1 MKLPEI
7 AINNKQFSIILF
19 LLVLAIGFNSYF
31 NMPRT
36 EDPPITI
43 PGAVIK
49 VVYPGA
55 SPKDMEELVIEPM
68 EDALNEVDDISKIKA
83 TALNNFAIL
92 IIDFEYGSGD
102 MDDQYDDIVSK
113 INSIRKDLPE
123 LVQSIDFQKK
133 ETSDVKILQFALTS
147 ETASFETL
155 RTEAER
161 LEKILEKVN
170 GIKKADIF
178 ALPQREVR
186 IAMDMPKMA
195 KMNLSIDDI
204 SNSIQSNNSN
214 IPGGDFDIGK
224 KNFNIITS
232 GSYDNLVEIRST
244 VVGSYQGKLIYLKDV
259 ASVDFRY
266 EDNNY
271 IARYNG
277 ERSIFLAA
285 EQKIGV
291 NVIQVIEECKEKVA
305 VFEQELPAE
314 IQLNTVIDKS
324 VDVNNALDGF
334 LMNLFQGVLIVAIL
348 VLIAIGF
355 RLSIVVVIA
364 IPASILIGLSVLDF
378 AGYAMQSISI
388 AGLVISL
395 GLLVDN
401 AIVVTENAL
410 RFMRE
415 GYSSREAAILGTK
428 QVGWPIVSSTV
439 TTLLAF
445 LPILMMTDAAGDY
458 TISLPIGVIAVLLVS
473 LGLALTIAPI
483 LIEWLFKKSTAKKE
497 PIKEQPLQ
505 KLLHNFIAGP
515 YKKVLGY
522 SLKNPIKMISFSVL
536 IFLSALFLSQTYMK
550 TSFFGA
556 AEKSQFLIRVTAS
569 DGSNIDN
576 TNAIAFEV
584 EHILDSIPTIKHF
597 ATNVGNG
604 NPKVYSNLRVEENRK
619 DFAEIFVELDG
630 YEKSSY
636 NNVIKEL
643 RNRFA
648 KIPNADIVIKEF
660 TQGVPSTYPIEV
672 VVIGEKTDVL
682 IGLSEDVEAIFQNVA
697 GVINVENELKDIRT
711 DIKIIINK
719 EKASLFGVPT
729 SDIELTIRT
738 AMTGYNAGSFLT
750 DNGDDYS
757 IILSLP
763 IQEKRDFT
771 DLSKIYVE
779 SRLGEFIPLNQLAKI
794 EFNTNKGKITH
805 YNSTRSATIGADV
818 AKGENVS
825 DLTNAIKEKLNNYDF
840 PKGYSYIVAGESENQ
855 KSAFGALAQS
865 ALIAFIGIL
874 LVLILQFKSIKQT
887 FIVFAAIPLAFT
899 GSIYML
905 MLTGTPFSFMAFI
918 GLIALMGIV
927 INNSIILIDFA
938 NKLREEGKSI
948 FEALLEAGQVRFT
961 PILITSLTTICGL
974 LPLTLQGT
982 EMWSPLG
989 WTIIGGLT
997 LSTIL
1002 VLLIIPALYVLF
1014 TKEKEQT
1021 VKVPIEEK

>member
-1 MKLPEI
+1 MKLPEL
-7 AINNKQFSIILF
+7 AINNRQFSIIFF
-19 LLVLAIGFNSYF
+19 LLVLMIGVNSFF

-49 VVYPGA
+49 VIYPGA
-55 SPKDMEELVIEPM
+55 SPKNMEELVLKPM
-68 EDALNEVDDISKIKA
+68 EDAINEIDDISKIKSTA
-83 TALNNFAIL
+83 TNNFAL
-92 IIDFEYGSGD
+92 IMIDFEYGSGNA
-102 MDDQYDDIVSK
+102 DDQYDEVVNK
-113 INSIRKDLPE
+113 INSIRKDLPN

-133 ETSDVKILQFALTS
+133 ETSDVKILQYALTS
-147 ETASFETL
+147 ETASFEEL
-155 RTEAER
+155 RLEAER
-161 LEKILEKVN
+161 LETVLEKVK
-170 GIKKADIF
+170 GIKKADIY
-178 ALPQREVR
+178 ALPEREIR
-186 IAMDMPKMA
+186 IAIDIPKMS
-195 KMNLSIDDI
+195 KMNISIEDI
-204 SNSIQSNNSN
+204 SNAIQSNNAN

-224 KNFNIITS
+224 KNFNIQTS
-232 GSYDNLVEIRST
+232 GSYKTLVEIRNT
-244 VVGSYQGKLIYLKDV
+244 IIGSYQGKLIYMKNLSDV
-259 ASVDFRY
+259 NFKY
-266 EDNNY
+266 ETTDY

-277 ERSIFLAA
+277 KRSVFVAA
-285 EQKIGV
+285 EQELGV
-291 NVIQVIEECKEKVA
+291 NIIQVIEDAKLKVIPFQKA
-305 VFEQELPAE
+305 LPND
-314 IQLNTVIDKS
+314 ISLNTVIDKS
-324 VDVNNALDGF
+324 VDVNNAIDGF
-334 LMNLFQGVLIVAIL
+334 LTNLIQGILIVALL

-355 RLSIVVVIA
+355 KLSLVVVIA

-378 AGYAMQSISI
+378 SGYAMQSISI

-410 RFMRE
+410 RFMRQ

-428 QVGWPIVSSTV
+428 QVGWPIVSSTI

-458 TISLPIGVIAVLLVS
+458 TISLPIGVMGVLLVS
-473 LGLALTIAPI
+473 LVLALTIAPI
-483 LIEWLFKKSTAKKE
+483 LIEWLFRKSTAKKE

-505 KLLHNFIAGP
+505 KVLGNFISGT
-515 YKKVLGY
+515 YKKVLAF
-522 SLKNPIKMISFSVL
+522 SLKNPKKMIAFAVLLFFSS
-536 IFLSALFLSQTYMK
+536 IFLSGNYLK

-556 AEKSQFLIRVTAS
+556 AEKSQFLVRVTAS
-569 DGSNIDN
+569 DGSSLDN
-576 TNAIAFEV
+576 TNNIAFKV
-584 EHILDSIPTIKHF
+584 ESILDSISDIKHY

-604 NPKVYSNLRVEENRK
+604 NPKVYNNLIVEENRK
-619 DFAEIFVELDG
+619 DFAEIFVELNA
-630 YEKSSY
+630 YEKTNY
-636 NNVIKEL
+636 TKTINEL
-643 RNRFA
+643 RNKFS

-672 VVIGEKTDVL
+672 VLIGNKTDELVK
-682 IGLSEDVEAIFQNVA
+682 LSDDVEDIFKSIN
-697 GVINVENELKDIRT
+697 GVINVENELKDVRT
-711 DIKIIINK
+711 DIQIIINK

-729 SDIELTIRT
+729 SDIDLTIRT
-738 AMTGYNAGSFLT
+738 AMTGYNAGNFVT
-750 DNGDDYS
+750 EDGDDYA

-763 IQEKRDFT
+763 INKKRDFT

-779 SRLGEFIPLNQLAKI
+779 SMLGEFIPLNQLAKI

-805 YNSTRSATIGADV
+805 YNTTRSATIGADI
-818 AKGENVS
+818 AKGENVA
-825 DLTNAIKEKLNNYDF
+825 DLTNAIKEKLNEYNF
-840 PKGYSYIVAGESENQ
+840 PKGYSFIIAGESENQ

-905 MLTGTPFSFMAFI
+905 MITGTPFSFMAFI

-938 NKLREEGKSI
+938 NKLRDEGKSI
-948 FEALLEAGQVRFT
+948 YDALLEAGQVRFT

-989 WTIIGGLT
+989 WTIIGGLS
-997 LSTIL
+997 LSTLL

-1014 TKEKEQT
+1014 TKEKTELI
-1021 VKVPIEEK
+1021 K

>member
-7 AINNKQFSIILF
+7 AINNRQFTIILF
-19 LLVLAIGFNSYF
+19 LLVLMIGVNSFF

-49 VVYPGA
+49 VIYPGA
-55 SPKDMEELVIEPM
+55 SPKDMEELVIEPI
-68 EDALNEVDDISKIKA
+68 EDALNEIDDISKIKA
-83 TALNNFAIL
+83 TALNNFAVL
-92 IIDFEYGSGD
+92 VIDFEYGSGD

-123 LVQSIDFQKK
+123 LVQDIEFQKK
-133 ETSDVKILQFALTS
+133 ETSDVKILQYALTS

-155 RTEAER
+155 RIEAER

-170 GIKKADIF
+170 GIKKADIY
-178 ALPQREVR
+178 ALPQREIR

-195 KMNLSIDDI
+195 KMNISIDDV
-204 SNSIQSNNSN
+204 SNSIQSNNAN

-224 KNFNIITS
+224 KNFNIRTS
-232 GSYDNLVEIRST
+232 GSYENLAEIRNT
-244 VVGSYQGKLIYLKDV
+244 VIGSYQGKLIHLKDI

-277 ERSIFLAA
+277 KRSIFVAA

-291 NVIQVIEECKEKVA
+291 NVIQVIAASKEKTKT
-305 VFEQELPAE
+305 FEQELPND
-314 IQLNTVIDKS
+314 IQLNTIIDKS
-324 VDVNNALDGF
+324 VDVNNAIDGF
-334 LMNLFQGVLIVAIL
+334 LTNLFQGILIVALL

-355 RLSIVVVIA
+355 RMSIVVVIA

-378 AGYAMQSISI
+378 SGYAMQSISI

-410 RFMRE
+410 RFMRD

-428 QVGWPIVSSTV
+428 QVGWPIVSSTI

-458 TISLPIGVIAVLLVS
+458 TISLPIGVISVLLVS
-473 LGLALTIAPI
+473 LILALTVAPI
-483 LIEWLFKKSTAKKE
+483 LIEWLFKKRTDKKE

-505 KLLHNFIAGP
+505 KLLSNFIAGP
-515 YKKVLGY
+515 YKKLLAF
-522 SLKNPIKMISFSVL
+522 SLRNPIKMIVFAVL
-536 IFLSALFLSQTYMK
+536 IFLSSIFLSQTYMK

-556 AEKSQFLIRVTAS
+556 AEKSQFLVRITAS
-569 DGSNIDN
+569 DGSSIDN
-576 TNAIAFEV
+576 TNSLALKV
-584 EHILDSIPTIKHF
+584 EQILDSISDVKHF
-597 ATNVGNG
+597 ATNIGNG
-604 NPKVYSNLRVEENRK
+604 NPKVYSNLLVEENRK
-619 DFAEIFVELDG
+619 DFAEIFVELKE
-630 YEKSSY
+630 YEKENY
-636 NNVIKEL
+636 TNTIKEL
-643 RNRFA
+643 RNRFNA
-648 KIPNADIVIKEF
+648 IPNADIVIKEF
-660 TQGVPSTYPIEV
+660 TEGVPATYPIEV
-672 VVIGEKTDVL
+672 VIIGEKTDVL
-682 IGLSEDVEAIFQNVA
+682 VELSDDIETIFKNVN

-711 DIKIIINK
+711 DLKIVINK

-738 AMTGYNAGSFLT
+738 AITGYNAGSFLT
-750 DNGDDYS
+750 DDGDDYN

-763 IQEKRDFT
+763 IHKKRDFT

-779 SRLGEFIPLNQLAKI
+779 SRLGKFIPLNQLASV

-805 YNSTRSATIGADV
+805 YNTTRSATIGADV
-818 AKGENVS
+818 AKGENVA
-825 DLTNAIKEKLNNYDF
+825 DLTNTIKEKLKGYDF
-840 PKGYSYIVAGESENQ
+840 PKGYSFIVAGESENQ
-855 KSAFGALAQS
+855 SSAFGALAQS

-938 NKLREEGKSI
+938 NKLREDGKSI

-997 LSTIL
+997 LSTML
-1002 VLLIIPALYVLF
+1002 VLLIIPALFVLF
-1014 TKEKEQT
+1014 TKEKTET
-1021 VKVPIEEK
+1021 IK